1 MHNLVYAQTDYNS
14 ILITDTLKI
23 NFNNRYSI
31 SQVNI
36 IPNTEQIYLK
46 GRILRPKDY
55 NFIFSKGYFTLS
67 DSLPYSIYDTLIVT
81 YRTLKLSL
89 QKEYKRRT
97 LTIKYDD
104 KFGDTVRVLT
114 STGSGFTPETI
125 FGPGIQKSG
134 TLIRGF
140 TVGTTKDFSLNSG
153 LRLQLSGRISE
164 DVEIVAALTD
174 ENTPIQSEG
183 NTERLEELDKVFIQ
197 IKHPN
202 VIGTFGDY
210 QLAQRYGEFGVI
222 NRKLQGLLGEFL
234 FSDANRYLALATAG
248 GKFNTNNFN
257 GLDGIQGPY
266 RLNGINNEK
275 DIVIIAGTEKVFIDG
290 IEMRRGENNDY
301 TIEYSYATITFT
313 PNRLITSAS
322 RISVDF
328 EYTDRKF
335 TRNFFG
341 AGSSGKF
348 FNDILQIK
356 FQYLQEGDD
365 QDAPIEI
372 ALSEE
377 DKNLL
382 INAGDDRN
390 KASKSGVRLA
400 EQDSLG
406 IRIGIYT
413 KIDTLINGD
422 PFSYYLYAPGDS
434 LSFYNVS
441 FSYVG
446 EQKGDY
452 IRQSLGYYKFV
463 GIGQGNYLPII
474 FLPLPELKQMGN
486 FVANINP
493 AKNISLNLELAG
505 SLWDKNRFSSIDDDD
520 NFGYAQNIFLKIN
533 PSDINI
539 GSINLGKAGL
549 SYRDRFVQSKFTS
562 LDRYN
567 EIEYDRNYNISQ
579 QSQPQDESLR
589 ELGINLQPIDELVI
603 SSTAGF
609 LRKGDDFSSD
619 RVNNFLRLTN
629 QKDYFVEYNLDYV
642 KSDNF
647 NLTSSWFR
655 HKANGYYNL
664 GDIKSG
670 IEFLAEDKVDKTES
684 SDSLISGSLKY
695 FDYAPYIEFKALEG
709 FNVLAKYSFRDDY
722 LAEKGLMEKES
733 RSLTP
738 SLDLIYNA
746 LKEFTTD
753 LTFAYRSRKYEE
765 AFKEKGLLDNETILL
780 RSRSKFMFW
789 ESLLNGDLY
798 YETSSQRS
806 AKLQKVF
813 VRVEEGKG
821 NYIYLGDLNNNGIAD
836 EFEFQLTLFDGDYI
850 QITLPTDE
858 LFPVLDLKTSTR
870 WKINFSKIT
879 DDKSFIGK
887 IIKPLTTETVLR
899 IEENQRDESGN
910 IFLIDFSSFQNE
922 QTTIRGVNYFQQDFF
937 LFENQQ
943 DLSFRFRFTQR
954 KALNEFSGGYER
966 YYNRERSLR
975 IKFKMVQEISNQTD
989 IVNQIDNAGAPENTN
1004 RTREINSNSI
1014 TSEFSYRPDKNVEI
1028 GFRLKVGR
1036 SEDLFPV
1043 VPTIIDLNS
1052 QLIRLNISFLS
1063 TGRLRIEIE
1072 RSELNAKATQNF
1084 IPFELTNGN
1093 QLGKNYFWRL
1103 NFDYRLTSFLQATM
1117 SYDGRLQGTNRVVH
1131 TMRAEARAYF

>member
-1 MHNLVYAQTDYNS
+1 
-14 ILITDTLKI
+14 
-23 NFNNRYSI
+23 
-31 SQVNI
+31 
-36 IPNTEQIYLK
+36 
-46 GRILRPKDY
+46 
-55 NFIFSKGYFTLS
+55 
-67 DSLPYSIYDTLIVT
+67 
-81 YRTLKLSL
+81 
-89 QKEYKRRT
+89 
-97 LTIKYDD
+97 
-104 KFGDTVRVLT
+104 
-114 STGSGFTPETI
+114 
-125 FGPGIQKSG
+125 
-134 TLIRGF
+134 
-140 TVGTTKDFSLNSG
+140 
-153 LRLQLSGRISE
+153 
-164 DVEIVAALTD
+164 
-174 ENTPIQSEG
+174 
-183 NTERLEELDKVFIQ
+183 LEELDKVFIQ

-210 QLAQRYGEFGVI
+210 QLTQRYGEFGVI

-234 FSDANRYLALATAG
+234 FSDANGYLALATAG

-365 QDAPIEI
+365 QDTPIEI

-413 KIDTLINGD
+413 KIDTLINED
-422 PFSYYLYAPGDS
+422 PFSYYSYAPGDS

-486 FVANINP
+486 FVVNINP

-505 SLWDKNRFSSIDDDD
+505 SLWDKNRLSSIDDDD

-695 FDYAPYIEFKALEG
+695 FDYAPYIELKALEG

-738 SLDLIYNA
+738 SLELIYNA
-746 LKEFTTD
+746 LREFTTD

-989 IVNQIDNAGAPENTN
+989 IVNQIDNADAPENTN

-1043 VPTIIDLNS
+1043 IPTIIDLNS

-1103 NFDYRLTSFLQATM
+1103 NFDYRLTSFLQATI